1 MMKEKFY
8 IKYSYLLLILP
19 VFICLLIVKSVIE
32 SNFTPERVLYTYLI
46 LYLLG
51 ILILNKRIKFIY
63 TSIVYS
69 ISIVLSYIELC
80 YSLLYNERVTAST
93 IFVLLETNQAESY
106 EYLSEY
112 LNVKVIIGFLLLLIF
127 SFYTLKGVKVLIYNY
142 SRKEILNAIKNDF
155 SKLFNNRITNKIVA
169 FFKSIKEQKSK
180 LLLFNL
186 FLVSI
191 SLFIY
196 FNKSHYKQHISF
208 QLFDGYNKYQA
219 ESMKFKN
226 SIQKKSQNLNV
237 INNKEQEEIFV
248 LIIGESTTKTHFQIY
263 GYERRTTPNLA
274 KIKDE
279 LVVFN
284 DVISPHTHT
293 IASLEKMLTLGDYE
307 HADKKYLGNVID
319 IMSQANFKTYWISN
333 QIPIGIYETQTT
345 AIAKTANEVY
355 FLNLGGEKEQLSYDG
370 KVLPYVRKI
379 LQNNEKKKFIVVH
392 LLGTHVQYKNRY
404 PKKYNVFKDNPKT
417 NYWSD
422 QAKETINEYD
432 NAVLYN
438 DYVVSEIISEA
449 KKLNKKEATVLY
461 LSDHGEEVYET
472 LDMAGHSEAISSEPM
487 YLIPFIYWNANS
499 EKVKKY
505 QAYKERKYMA
515 DDLIFSLTD
524 LLDINFDGYESKR
537 SIFSKDFIDR
547 KRIIKDGKDFD
558 NIFN

>member
-1 MMKEKFY
+1 MREKFY
-8 IKYSYLLLILP
+8 IKYSYLLLIFP

-46 LYLLG
+46 LYFIG
-51 ILILNKRIKFIY
+51 ILITNKKIRFIY
-63 TSIVYS
+63 ISLIYS
-69 ISIVLSYIELC
+69 ISLVLTYIELC
-80 YSLLYNERVTAST
+80 YSLLYHERVTAST
-93 IFVLLETNQAESY
+93 IFILLETNHAESY

-112 LNVKVIIGFLLLLIF
+112 LNIKVIIGFLILLIF
-127 SFYTLKGVKVLIYNY
+127 SFYTLKGVKILIYNY
-142 SRKEILNAIKNDF
+142 SNKEIFNAIKNDF
-155 SKLFNNRITNKIVA
+155 SKLVNNRITNKITDYY
-169 FFKSIKEQKSK
+169 KRIKQHKK
-180 LLLFNL
+180 KILLFNFIL
-186 FLVSI
+186 ISV

-196 FNKSHYKQHISF
+196 IKESHYKQHLSF

-219 ESMKFKN
+219 ESTKFK
-226 SIQKKSQNLNV
+226 SAIQKKSKNLNV
-237 INNKEQEEIFV
+237 LSNNTNQKEIFV
-248 LIIGESTTKTHFQIY
+248 LIIGESTTKTHFKLY
-263 GYERRTTPNLA
+263 GYERQTTPNLT

-279 LVVFN
+279 IVVFN

-307 HADKKYLGNVID
+307 HADKKYSGNVID

-355 FLNLGGEKEQLSYDG
+355 FLNLGGEKEQLSYDE

-404 PKKYNVFKDNPKT
+404 PKKYNVFSDNPKT
-417 NYWSD
+417 DYWSD
-422 QAKETINEYD
+422 QAKETINQYD

-438 DYVVSEIISEA
+438 DYVVSEIISEV
-449 KKLNKKEATVLY
+449 KKLNKEEATVLY

-472 LDMAGHSEAISSEPM
+472 LDMAGHSEAISSKPM
-487 YLIPFIYWNANS
+487 YLIPFVYWNS
-499 EKVKKY
+499 DFEKVKKY

-515 DDLIFSLTD
+515 DDLIFSITD
-524 LLDINFDGYESKR
+524 LLDVNFDGYEPKR

-547 KRIIKDGKDFD
+547 KRIIKGVKDFD
-558 NIFN
+558 HIFN